1 MPPAIE
7 ADGLVKRFGATTA
20 LAGASLSAAE
30 GTVLGVL
37 GPNGAGKTTATRVLA
52 TLLAP
57 DEGRAVVGG
66 YDVITEP
73 HRVRSLIGLT
83 GQYAGVDEALTGTEN
98 LVLIAR
104 LLGQGRAAAK
114 ARAAD
119 LLGQFGLSD
128 AAGRAARTYSGG
140 MRRRL
145 DLAAS
150 LVGRPRILFLDEP
163 TTGLDPASRNELWGM
178 VRRLTDDGVTVLLT
192 TQYLE
197 EADQL
202 ADDIVVID
210 RGAVVAT
217 GTPDDLK
224 ARAGAA
230 VLQMRP
236 TDAGQVAVV
245 TRIAGEL
252 AGSTPTVDQDTVS
265 VPAGDDAL
273 DARRRPPPRRRRRA
287 PRRADAAARHPRRGL
302 PRAHRPP
309 RGRRLRQH
317 DRPGAGVTLDRTVAG
332 PPAADLPAA
341 PPPPSRRTTPAQWA
355 SQSLTMAWRSL
366 VQIKHNP
373 SELLDLSIQ
382 PIMFVLLFTFV
393 FGGAIGG
400 STDAYL
406 QFSLGG
412 LIAQN
417 ALFLTVY
424 TATGLATDLQ
434 KGTFDRFRSLPIA
447 RSAPLSGR
455 IMGDVVRQLWSLV
468 VLLAVGVALGFRITT
483 SPLAVLAAFGLLV
496 AFTVAFS
503 WTSVLLGVLARDPEK
518 VQIYG
523 FTVLFPLTFASN
535 AFAPTET
542 MPDWLQ
548 AWVSINPVTRL
559 ADALRGLLV
568 GGPVAA
574 NAVATLLWGVAFAAV
589 FGPLAVWALRTRV

>member
-1 MPPAIE
+1 
-7 ADGLVKRFGATTA
+7 VSTTRD
-20 LAGASLSAAE
+20 LP
-30 GTVLGVL
+30 GTV
-37 GPNGAGKTTATRVLA
+37 
-52 TLLAP
+52 AP
-57 DEGRAVVGG
+57 
-66 YDVITEP
+66 
-73 HRVRSLIGLT
+73 
-83 GQYAGVDEALTGTEN
+83 
-98 LVLIAR
+98 
-104 LLGQGRAAAK
+104 
-114 ARAAD
+114 ARA
-119 LLGQFGLSD
+119 SD
-128 AAGRAARTYSGG
+128 
-140 MRRRL
+140 
-145 DLAAS
+145 
-150 LVGRPRILFLDEP
+150 
-163 TTGLDPASRNELWGM
+163 
-178 VRRLTDDGVTVLLT
+178 
-192 TQYLE
+192 
-197 EADQL
+197 
-202 ADDIVVID
+202 
-210 RGAVVAT
+210 
-217 GTPDDLK
+217 
-224 ARAGAA
+224 
-230 VLQMRP
+230 
-236 TDAGQVAVV
+236 
-245 TRIAGEL
+245 
-252 AGSTPTVDQDTVS
+252 
-265 VPAGDDAL
+265 
-273 DARRRPPPRRRRRA
+273 PPRRA
-287 PRRADAAARHPRRGL
+287 
-302 PRAHRPP
+302 
-309 RGRRLRQH
+309 
-317 DRPGAGVTLDRTVAG
+317 
-332 PPAADLPAA
+332 
-341 PPPPSRRTTPAQWA
+341 TPAQWV
-355 SQSLTMAWRSL
+355 SQSITMAWRSL

-483 SPLAVLAAFGLLV
+483 SPVAVLAAFGLLV
-496 AFTVAFS
+496 VFTVAFS

-542 MPDWLQ
+542 MPGWLQ
-548 AWVSINPVTRL
+548 AWVSINPVTRM

-574 NAVATLLWGVAFAAV
+574 NAIATILWGAAFAAV